1 MTASL
6 KPTTDR
12 RKLLTTGLAA
22 GLLAA
27 SGLSLTSRPQVGG
40 RLRAALPG
48 ASLQDSWDA
57 RKGFGLFMA
66 AAGQG
71 AVFDGLTEVAADGS
85 LRGELATSWRASQD
99 AKTWV
104 FDLRTDVRFHDGTP
118 FDSASVVES
127 IRLHMDAGPS
137 GAAWHLVSNIDTI
150 KANSTNQVQ
159 FTLRSG
165 HADFPYIL
173 SDRHLIMY
181 PAGNISEAMQ
191 KGIGTGLYRVA
202 VFEAG
207 RKFLGWRVSGHY
219 KDGTAGWFDQ
229 IELLA
234 VEDPAQRLALV
245 QSGRVDA
252 AAQIDP
258 IQAQSVETDPSM
270 RLSNVPGNQHLALDA
285 SALPREAQMA
295 LKLAVNREDVLLSG
309 LQGYG
314 HIGQD
319 SPIGPFN
326 QFYRS
331 QPATAH
337 DPEMAQSLLAS
348 AGLGGVGL
356 NLKALGNVPVS
367 LGLALWPSLLAA
379 GFTENGQMPLT
390 AQMWSG
396 RVTEDW
402 MLGANGNLGGNS
414 VEFDAL
420 RARARAEFDPNL
432 RAELYADLQTDIQT
446 AGPVVIP
453 AFANFLQAISTRIA
467 EPATQGNL
475 WPMDNVRFAER
486 WWLS

>member
-1 MTASL
+1 MPATL

-22 GLLAA
+22 GLLTA

-48 ASLQDSWDA
+48 ASMADTWDA

-85 LRGELATSWRASQD
+85 LRGELATSWQASYD

-104 FDLRTDVRFHDGTP
+104 FDLRTGVKFHDGTP
-118 FDSASVVES
+118 FDVASVVES
-127 IRLHMDAGPS
+127 IRLHMDAGPK
-137 GAAWHLVSNIDTI
+137 GAGWHLVSNIDTI
-150 KANSTNQVQ
+150 KANSPSQVQ
-159 FTLRSG
+159 FTLHSG
-165 HADFPYIL
+165 YADFPYLL

-181 PAGNISEAMQ
+181 PAGKIAEAMRD
-191 KGIGTGLYRVA
+191 GIGTGLYRVA
-202 VFEAG
+202 KFEAG
-207 RKFLGWRVSGHY
+207 QKFAGWRVSDHY
-219 KDGTAGWFDQ
+219 KDGSAGWFDQ

-234 VEDPAQRLALV
+234 ANDATQRMALLRA
-245 QSGRVDA
+245 GRVDA

-258 IQAQSVETDPSM
+258 IQAEIAAYNPDL

-285 SALPREAQMA
+285 SNLPIDAQLA
-295 LKLAVNREDVLLSG
+295 LKSAVNRDDVLLTG
-309 LQGYG
+309 LHGYG
-314 HIGQD
+314 HVGHD

-326 QFYRS
+326 QHYRS
-331 QPATAH
+331 QSINEF
-337 DPEMAQSLLAS
+337 DPDKASALLNS
-348 AGLGGVGL
+348 AGLQGL
-356 NLKALGNVPVS
+356 GINIKALGNVPTT

-379 GFTENGQMPLT
+379 GFSDSPEYHLR

-396 RVTEDW
+396 RATEDW

-414 VEFDAL
+414 AEFEVL
-420 RARARAEFDPNL
+420 RAQARSEFDPNI
-432 RAELYADLQTDIQT
+432 RAEHYANLQSQIQ
-446 AGPVVIP
+446 ASGPVVIP
-453 AFANFLQAISTRIA
+453 AFANFLQAISKRIA
-467 EPATQGNL
+467 EPTSVGNL
-475 WPMDNVRFAER
+475 WPMDNARFAER